1 MAAVD
6 NMPVSESMEETAEVE
21 STVPNITNINI
32 QDRIHIKTVFQDCID
47 QLAILGTILP
57 ISLEHSTKA
66 DYVEKVL

>member
-6 NMPVSESMEETAEVE
+6 NIPVNESMEEAAEIT
-21 STVPNITNINI
+21 SPLPNVTNINI
-32 QDRIHIKTVFQDCID
+32 RDRIHIKTVFEDCID
-47 QLAILGTILP
+47 QLAVLGTILP